1 MHRAEEDYVK
11 TIYELT
17 HEQNVDLVKTS
28 ELSAKFNITDQSVNE
43 MIKKLEAKKLLVF
56 YPYKGVGLTKKG
68 LEQAVKMI
76 RAHRLWEVFLT
87 EKLGFSWQDVHFDA
101 ENLEHAT
108 STKVIDKLDAFLG
121 YPKFCQHGNPIPDA
135 KGRIHQ
141 QKLTPL
147 TQLDHNIPLI
157 INRVTD
163 TKPLLNFMD
172 QKGLNLG
179 DIITIKN
186 IDDFN
191 EIMIIIKDNKEIA
204 LSLQNAQLIYAQ
216 PKHT

>member
-1 MHRAEEDYVK
+1 MHRAEEDYLK

-17 HEQNVDLVKTS
+17 REQNIDLVKTS
-28 ELSAKFNITDQSVNE
+28 DISARFNITDQSVNE

-56 YPYKGVGLTKKG
+56 YPYKGVGLTRKG

-101 ENLEHAT
+101 ENLEHAA
-108 STKVIDKLDAFLG
+108 STQVIDKLDAYLG

-135 KGRIHQ
+135 KGRIHHQ
-141 QKLTPL
+141 EQKPL
-147 TQLDHNIPLI
+147 TQYEVGDRLK
-157 INRVTD
+157 INRATD
-163 TKPLLNFMD
+163 TKPLLGFLD
-172 QKGLNLG
+172 QKGLIIG
-179 DIITIKN
+179 DIITIKAVDN
-186 IDDFN
+186 FN
-191 EIMIIIKDNKEIA
+191 DMMVITKGDQDIY

-216 PKHT
+216 SI